1 MEVELK
7 PGERIDD
14 LQRDGLRII
23 QDPERFCFGMDAVL
37 LSGFATAADPVKG
50 IAVGNTM
57 EGKRVLD
64 MGTGTGILPILL
76 SSKTKAS
83 ELIGLEIQEDS
94 AEMAKRSVDLNDLS
108 PRVSIVCGDIKE
120 ASSIFGAASFDAITC
135 NPPYMIGGHGLQNPD
150 SPKAI
155 ARHEVMCTL
164 ADVCRAAAFTLK
176 SNGKFFMVHRPN
188 RLVDIFY
195 ELRKVH
201 LEPKRMW
208 LVYPYENSE
217 SNMVLLESVKGGK
230 TQLIVEKPLI
240 VYKDKNI
247 YSDEIL
253 RIYANS

>member
-1 MEVELK
+1 MA
-7 PGERIDD
+7 ERIDD
-14 LQRDGLRII
+14 LQCNGYRII
-23 QDPERFCFGMDAVL
+23 QDTDGFCFGMDAVL
-37 LSGFATAADPVKG
+37 LANY
-50 IAVGNTM
+50 AVPSINDRT
-57 EGKRVLD
+57 KLLD
-64 MGTGTGILPILL
+64 LCSGTGIVPLL
-76 SSKTKAS
+76 IAAKTACS
-83 ELIGLEIQEDS
+83 ELTGIEVQSDV
-94 AEMAKRSVDLNDLS
+94 AEMAERSVKLNNQEHRMKIIQGDL
-108 PRVSIVCGDIKE
+108 RDIKDMGID
-120 ASSIFGAASFDAITC
+120 SSVNVVTC
-135 NPPYMIGGHGLQNPD
+135 NPPYMNAGLRNTTD
-150 SPKAI
+150 RKLIS
-155 ARHEVMCTL
+155 RHEVMCTL

-201 LEPKRMW
+201 LEPKRMR

>member
-1 MEVELK
+1 MA
-7 PGERIDD
+7 ERIDD
-14 LQRDGLRII
+14 LQCNGYRII
-23 QDPERFCFGMDAVL
+23 QDTDGFCFGMDAVL
-37 LSGFATAADPVKG
+37 LANY
-50 IAVGNTM
+50 AVPSINDKT
-57 EGKRVLD
+57 KLLD
-64 MGTGTGILPILL
+64 LCSGTGIVPLL
-76 SSKTKAS
+76 IAAKTACS
-83 ELIGLEIQEDS
+83 ELTGIEVQSDV
-94 AEMAKRSVDLNDLS
+94 AEMAERSVKLNNQEHRMKIIQGDL
-108 PRVSIVCGDIKE
+108 RDIKDMGID
-120 ASSIFGAASFDAITC
+120 SSVNVVTC
-135 NPPYMIGGHGLQNPD
+135 NPPYMNAGLRNTTD
-150 SPKAI
+150 RKLIS
-155 ARHEVMCTL
+155 RHEVMCTL

-201 LEPKRMW
+201 LEPKRMR

>member
-1 MEVELK
+1 MA
-7 PGERIDD
+7 ERIDD
-14 LQRDGLRII
+14 LQCNGYRII
-23 QDPERFCFGMDAVL
+23 QDTDGFCFGMDAVL
-37 LSGFATAADPVKG
+37 LANY
-50 IAVGNTM
+50 AVPSINDRT
-57 EGKRVLD
+57 KLLD
-64 MGTGTGILPILL
+64 LCSGTGIVPLL
-76 SSKTKAS
+76 IAAKTACS
-83 ELIGLEIQEDS
+83 ELTGIEVQSDV
-94 AEMAKRSVDLNDLS
+94 AEMAERSVKLNNQEHRMKIIQGDL
-108 PRVSIVCGDIKE
+108 RDIKDMGID
-120 ASSIFGAASFDAITC
+120 SSVNVVTC
-135 NPPYMIGGHGLQNPD
+135 NPPYMNAGLRNTTD
-150 SPKAI
+150 RKLIS
-155 ARHEVMCTL
+155 RHEVMCTL

-195 ELRKVH
+195 ELRQVH
-201 LEPKRMW
+201 LEPKRMR